1 MAAEAKVPAT
11 LFEAVRYFSDP
22 DVCLN
27 FFAKLRWPGGIA
39 VCPRCECKETYF
51 LATRHIWKCK
61 GCAKQFSVKVG
72 TIFED
77 SPLGLDKWLPAI
89 WLIAN
94 TKNGTSSW
102 ELHRDLGITQKSAWF
117 MAHRIRRAMQTGSF
131 EKKLCGEIEADE
143 SFISGKARNMHR
155 DKRVKSIHGR
165 GPFGKAV
172 VMAGLERHGEIRTA
186 VSYDIN
192 PSVNLSFGSTSQSVR
207 KYCSG
212 CFFRFGIGLTPEFA
226 HQVINHAEKYVD
238 GNVHT
243 NNCENWSLL
252 KRSING
258 TYVSVEPFHL
268 YRYLD
273 EQAFRYNKRQ
283 QTDSERFLH
292 VCSSVVGRRLTW
304 QQLIGSSDEAGE
316 A

>member
-1 MAAEAKVPAT
+1 V
-11 LFEAVRYFSDP
+11 
-22 DVCLN
+22 
-27 FFAKLRWPGGIA
+27 
-39 VCPRCECKETYF
+39 
-51 LATRHIWKCK
+51 WKCK

-131 EKKLCGEIEADE
+131 DKKLCGEIEADE
-143 SFISGKARNMHR
+143 SFVGGKARNMHH
-155 DKRVKSIHGR
+155 DKRVKTIHGR
-165 GPFGKAV
+165 GPSGKAI
-172 VMAGLERHGEIRTA
+172 VMAVLERHGEIRTA
-186 VSYDIN
+186 VVPSRKKQPLQSFVREHVEFGSDVFTDELKSYDG
-192 PSVNLSFGSTSQSVR
+192 LS
-207 KYCSG
+207 
-212 CFFRFGIGLTPEFA
+212 PEFA

-238 GNVHT
+238 GQVHT
-243 NNCENWSLL
+243 NNCENFWSLL
-252 KRSING
+252 KRGIHG

-268 YRYLD
+268 FRYLD
-273 EQAFRYNKRQ
+273 EQAFRYNKRE

-292 VCSSVVGRRLTW
+292 VCSAAVGRRLTW
-304 QQLIGSSDEAGE
+304 KELIGDEDGGE